1 MTRHSRLAFVALAAV
16 FVWRAEAIRAFPQSP
31 QSQAPPQQS
40 QQQRGSAGAPG
51 TLPSQPVLPAAPVD
65 PPDAPNEY
73 EIGPEDVLDV
83 LVWKNPELTR
93 TVAVRPD
100 GRISL
105 PLVNDVLVTH
115 LTANQLRD
123 VLAKKYAAYVTEP
136 EVSVVVK
143 EIHSVKISVL
153 GMVKTPGR
161 YELHSRATVLDALA
175 MAGGLV
181 DFAKR
186 DRIVIFRLKSDGN
199 YTPMGFDYTRVVSD
213 YDAKANFLLQSG
225 DIVVVP

>member
-1 MTRHSRLAFVALAAV
+1 MTRHSRYVFVALAAA
-16 FVWRAEAIRAFPQSP
+16 FVWCANTVQASP
-31 QSQAPPQQS
+31 QQRQS
-40 QQQRGSAGAPG
+40 QTQGQTSTGASAPG
-51 TLPSQPVLPAAPVD
+51 VQPTQPVVPQPPTD
-65 PPDAPNEY
+65 PPDTPSEY
-73 EIGPEDVLDV
+73 QIGPEDVLSV
-83 LVWKNPELTR
+83 IVWKNADLTQ
-93 TVAVRPD
+93 TVSVRPD

-105 PLVNDVLVTH
+105 PLVNDVLVSH

-123 VLAKKYAAYVTEP
+123 VLTKKYAAYVNDP

-143 EIHSVKISVL
+143 EINSIKVSVL

-161 YELHSRATVLDALA
+161 LALKTRTTVLDALA

-186 DRIVIFRLKSDGN
+186 DRIVVFRMKPDGS

>member
-31 QSQAPPQQS
+31 QSVMPPA
-40 QQQRGSAGAPG
+40 QQRGGAPG
-51 TLPSQPVLPAAPVD
+51 AQPAQPIIAAPPTD

-93 TVAVRPD
+93 TVSVRPD

-123 VLAKKYAAYVTEP
+123 VLTKKYAAFVSEP

-143 EIHSVKISVL
+143 EINSVKISVL

-161 YELHSRATVLDALA
+161 YQLKSRTTVLDALA

-186 DRIVIFRLKSDGN
+186 DRIVIFRLKPDGN
-199 YTPMGFDYTRVVSD
+199 YSPMGFDYTRVVSD

>member
-1 MTRHSRLAFVALAAV
+1 MTRHSRYVFVALAAA
-16 FVWRAEAIRAFPQSP
+16 FVWCANTVQASP
-31 QSQAPPQQS
+31 QQRQS
-40 QQQRGSAGAPG
+40 QTQGQTSTGASAPG
-51 TLPSQPVLPAAPVD
+51 VQPTQPVVPQPPTD
-65 PPDAPNEY
+65 PPDTPSEY
-73 EIGPEDVLDV
+73 QIGPEDVLSV
-83 LVWKNPELTR
+83 IVWKNADLTQ
-93 TVAVRPD
+93 TVSVRPD

-105 PLVNDVLVTH
+105 PLVNDVLVSH
-115 LTANQLRD
+115 LTANQL
-123 VLAKKYAAYVTEP
+123 P

-143 EIHSVKISVL
+143 EINSIKVSVL

-161 YELHSRATVLDALA
+161 LALKTRTTVLDALA

-186 DRIVIFRLKSDGN
+186 DRIVVFRMKPDGS